1 MSFECDLLMTRI
13 LVVVFLS
20 VLVSACSRTQL
31 AYQNADWLLE
41 YYAGQT
47 IDISAAQQ
55 EQWQPVLTTI
65 LQQHRD
71 SELAYLVAY
80 LDMASQILS
89 NDQDAV
95 GATCLVDGALILS
108 RRHARLAVDLAVP
121 LLANLDQSQ
130 IKHLSEYTAK
140 RQDRLVT
147 RYLDP
152 NPELREKAR
161 RIRFNERIEKW
172 IGRTTSDQQLMVDE
186 ALKHIPDIS
195 HFWLAYREQQINVM
209 LGMLE
214 ADVDAKALR
223 RYLNSWWVAWEGRP
237 DDYIRSWLVAKQE
250 FVIFMDRLGESLTSE
265 QREKLDKRLTA
276 LREDL
281 TEFLSPES
289 MPVSL
294 STVASSCE
302 ASTI

>member
-1 MSFECDLLMTRI
+1 MSFGCDLLMVRI

-55 EQWQPVLTTI
+55 EQWQPILTAI

-71 SELAYLVAY
+71 SELAYVVAY
-80 LDMASQILS
+80 LDMARHIVSK
-89 NDQDAV
+89 DQDAA

-108 RRHARLAVDLAVP
+108 QRHARLAVDLAVP
-121 LLANLDQSQ
+121 LLVDLDQSQ
-130 IKHLSEYTAK
+130 IEHLSEYTVE
-140 RQDRLVT
+140 RQDKLVE

-152 NPELREKAR
+152 SPELREQAR
-161 RIRFNERIEKW
+161 HIRFNERIEKW
-172 IGRTTSDQQLMVDE
+172 IGRTTSDQQLLVDE
-186 ALKHIPDIS
+186 ALQRIPDIS
-195 HFWLAYREQQINVM
+195 HFWLAYRKQQIKVM

-214 ADVDAKALR
+214 ADVDAEALR

-237 DDYIRSWLVAKQE
+237 DDYI
-250 FVIFMDRLGESLTSE
+250 DRG
-265 QREKLDKRLTA
+265 
-276 LREDL
+276 LR
-281 TEFLSPES
+281 PNK
-289 MPVSL
+289 SL
-294 STVASSCE
+294 SSL
-302 ASTI
+302 